1 MPRVD
6 RIGDCL
12 ADQVGADRPA
22 PQAVAL
28 EQVAVSLDVTGVG
41 QRPIDL
47 EVVSPAREL
56 DAVEA
61 PPSGAG
67 GEVGERQVGPLAGEE
82 GDRSRHFG
90 SLADVG

>member
-1 MPRVD
+1 M
-6 RIGDCL
+6 G
-12 ADQVGADRPA
+12 
-22 PQAVAL
+22 
-28 EQVAVSLDVTGVG
+28 LDVAGVG
-41 QRPIDL
+41 ERPIDL

-56 DAVEA
+56 DAVETPA
-61 PPSGAG
+61 GGAG